1 VTFLLSL
8 TLINSNVD
16 VSIHRSP
23 SAVLQFLSVGPDL
36 VAIWGLKAKKY
47 LAVDSKGKIFATV
60 NFYCCCCVCFCNYL
74 ILLIKR
80 RGVYLKV
87 PLVDPAVL

>member
-1 VTFLLSL
+1 MTFLLSL
-8 TLINSNVD
+8 TLINANVD

-60 NFYCCCCVCFCNYL
+60 DLYCCCCVCLCNYH
-74 ILLIKR
+74 ILLIKC
-80 RGVYLKV
+80 RGVYPKV
-87 PLVDPAVL
+87 TLVDPAFI